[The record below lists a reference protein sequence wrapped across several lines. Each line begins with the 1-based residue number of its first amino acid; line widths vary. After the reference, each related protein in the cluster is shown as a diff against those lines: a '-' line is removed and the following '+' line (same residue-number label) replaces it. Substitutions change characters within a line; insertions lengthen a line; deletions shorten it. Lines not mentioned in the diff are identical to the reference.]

1 MFVIN
6 DDLVFKIQK
15 YLFFLIPI
23 SFIVG
28 QTAVA
33 IIFFSIIL
41 SSIFCLKKIT
51 VIFKKYR
58 NYDIAILFFFV
69 IALAIR
75 NALMFASEPE
85 LLKITLLIFLNF
97 FLINFS

>member
-1 MFVIN
+1 MLIVN

-23 SFIVG
+23 SFIIG

-41 SSIFCLKKIT
+41 SLIFCLKKIV
-51 VIFKKYR
+51 VIFKKYK
-58 NYDIAILFFFV
+58 NYDIVLLLFFIYYRFFPF
-69 IALAIR
+69 LNGKLNWIR
-75 NALMFASEPE
+75 
-85 LLKITLLIFLNF
+85 LLIGIKFHQLET
-97 FLINFS
+97 

>member
-1 MFVIN
+1 MLIVN

-41 SSIFCLKKIT
+41 SSIFCLKKSVT
-51 VIFKKYR
+51 YLKVTLFKIMKYKP
-58 NYDIAILFFFV
+58 LFFMSWFT
-69 IALAIR
+69 R
-75 NALMFASEPE
+75 NS
-85 LLKITLLIFLNF
+85 
-97 FLINFS
+97 

>member
-1 MFVIN
+1 MLIVN

-41 SSIFCLKKIT
+41 SSIFCLKKIA
-51 VIFKKYR
+51 VIFKKHSAF
-58 NYDIAILFFFV
+58 IFFYIFV
-69 IALAIR
+69 V
-75 NALMFASEPE
+75 F
-85 LLKITLLIFLNF
+85 IFF
-97 FLINFS
+97 